1 MSLTVTPIRGGNED
15 EVRAQRDIYLK
26 ETDWWALSDVTMT
39 QEQID
44 YRQAL
49 RDISLQD
56 RFPYGTVWPTKPE

>member
-1 MSLTVTPIRGGNED
+1 MSLTVTPIRGGNEAD
-15 EVRAQRDIYLK
+15 VRAQRDIYLK

-49 RDISLQD
+49 RDISSQD
-56 RFPYGTVWPTKPE
+56 RFPYGTVWPTKP